1 MSTQSVNAEVPDT
14 DATSETDSNA
24 EVQVTGRNVEVPD
37 HYRLEG
43 FSRSISYRS
52 YASADS
58 IRVDV
63 TVELENSNKV
73 TVQFHAGNYSPDA
86 PDECPPTNITCEV
99 LDPAGAPSLCKYRVE
114 MDDDFMFARFE
125 TQLID
130 A

>member
-1 MSTQSVNAEVPDT
+1 MHSDVIDRFHWVAIQAALHCLGLP
-14 DATSETDSNA
+14 
-24 EVQVTGRNVEVPD
+24 EVPD
-37 HYRLEG
+37 HYRLAG
-43 FSRSISYRS
+43 FSRSISYSS

-73 TVQFHAGNYSPDA
+73 TVQFHAGNYSPEA
-86 PDECPPTNITCEV
+86 PDECPPTNITCKV
-99 LDPAGAPSLCKYRVE
+99 LDPAGGPSLCKYRVG
-114 MDDDFMFARFE
+114 MDDDFMFTHFE